1 MTTDRN
7 DDLSLEGYKVAG
19 NGLLDRRLFL
29 KKGLQFGALTSLA
42 STTSIAVAK
51 SENQSE
57 VTTNYHRP
65 KWMNV
70 PGEPFSIYGSPSKFE
85 DDVVRAPSPNEA
97 IPGNGVS
104 WTPLHKMEGTI
115 TPNGLHYERHHNGV
129 PQIDRKKHRLL
140 IHGLVKKDLTFSI
153 DDLSRYPMQSKIC
166 FIECGGNSNAGWN
179 SQPSQS
185 EAGYFNGMVSCSE
198 WTGVPL
204 SVLLGET
211 GLRKKAKW
219 IIAEGADAF
228 AMQMSIPLDK
238 ALDDAFLA
246 LYQNGERIRPE
257 NGYPLRLIVPGWEG
271 VLNVKWL
278 RRLKVTN
285 RPVMARNETS
295 KYTELQPTGKAR
307 QFTFPMEAKSL
318 ITSPSAHMILKEKG
332 LYQIT
337 GLAWSGRGKISKVD
351 VSADGGKSWA
361 EAELQEPVLDKS
373 LTRFR
378 LPWQWNG
385 SSAVLKSRA
394 TDETGYVQPERTELV
409 KERGK
414 HGFFHYNAIINWQVD
429 SDGFVSHVYDK
440 DESLDKADISI
451 DSGWD

>member
-1 MTTDRN
+1 MAKDRTN
-7 DDLSLEGYKVAG
+7 DLNIEANQVAG

-29 KKGLQFGALTSLA
+29 KKGLQFGAITTLA
-42 STTSIAVAK
+42 STTSLAAAK
-51 SENQSE
+51 SATQSNIE
-57 VTTNYHRP
+57 P
-65 KWMNV
+65 DKLPWMHE
-70 PGEPFSIYGSPSKFE
+70 PGKSFSIYGTPSSFE
-85 DDVVRAPSPNEA
+85 DNVVRYPSPNELVS
-97 IPGNGVS
+97 GNGVS
-104 WTPLHKMEGTI
+104 WTPLHLMEGSI

-129 PQIDRKKHRLL
+129 PQINPKEHRLL
-140 IHGLVKKDLTFSI
+140 IHGLVKNDLSFSI
-153 DDLSRYPMQSKIC
+153 DDLFRYPMQSKIC

-179 SQPSQS
+179 KQPAQA

-198 WTGVPL
+198 WTGIPL
-204 SVLLGET
+204 SVLLDEV

-228 AMQMSIPLDK
+228 AMQMSIPIEK

-295 KYTELQPTGKAR
+295 KYTELQASSKSR
-307 QFTFPMEAKSL
+307 MFTFPIEAKSL
-318 ITSPSAHMILKEKG
+318 ITSPSAHMLLKEKG

-337 GLAWSGRGKISKVD
+337 GLAWSGNGKINKVE

-361 EAELQEPVLDKS
+361 EAELQKPVLDRA

-378 LPWQWNG
+378 LPWHWNG
-385 SSAVLKSRA
+385 KQSVILSRA
-394 TDETGYVQPERTELV
+394 IDETGYVQPDRNKLI
-409 KERGK
+409 KERGR
-414 HGFFHYNAIINWQVD
+414 HGFFHYNAITRWQVD
-429 SDGFVSHVYDK
+429 TDGFVSHVYEK
-440 DESLDKADISI
+440 DETAKDNSDISI
-451 DSGWD
+451 DSDWD

>member
-1 MTTDRN
+1 MAKDRSN
-7 DDLSLEGYKVAG
+7 DLNYEENQVAG

-29 KKGLQFGALTSLA
+29 KKGLQFGAISTLA
-42 STTSIAVAK
+42 STATLAAAK
-51 SENQSE
+51 SEILENDSDPA
-57 VTTNYHRP
+57 HP
-65 KWMNV
+65 FWMKT
-70 PGEPFSIYGSPSKFE
+70 PGEPFSIYGLPSKFE
-85 DDVVRAPSPNEA
+85 DNVVRYPSPNDVVL
-97 IPGNGVS
+97 GNGVS
-104 WTPLHKMEGTI
+104 WTPLHLMEGTI

-129 PQIDRKKHRLL
+129 PQIDPKKHRLL
-140 IHGLVKKDLTFSI
+140 IHGLVKNDLTFSI
-153 DDLSRYPMQSKIC
+153 DDLLRYPMQSKTC

-179 SQPSQS
+179 KQPAQA

-204 SVLLGET
+204 SVLLDEV

-228 AMQMSIPLDK
+228 AMQMSIPIEK
-238 ALDDAFLA
+238 AMEDAFLA

-295 KYTELQPTGKAR
+295 KYTELQPSGKAR
-307 QFTFPMEAKSL
+307 MFTFPIEAKSL
-318 ITSPSAHMILKEKG
+318 ITSPSAQMLLKEKG

-337 GLAWSGRGKISKVD
+337 GLAWSGRGKISKVE
-351 VSADGGKSWA
+351 VSADGGTTWA
-361 EAELQEPVLDKS
+361 EAELQEPVLDCA

-378 LPWQWNG
+378 LPWHWNG
-385 SSAVLKSRA
+385 KQSVILSRA
-394 TDETGYVQPERTELV
+394 IDETGYVQPDRNELI
-409 KERGK
+409 KQRGRK
-414 HGFFHYNAIINWQVD
+414 GFFHYNAITRWQVD
-429 SDGFVSHVYDK
+429 TDGFVSHVYKQDETQK
-440 DESLDKADISI
+440 DNSDISI
-451 DSGWD
+451 DSDWY